1 MQASSGCLSM
11 IMGFFGFLGVV
22 GMLVV
27 SLVG

>member
-22 GMLVV
+22 GVLVMT
-27 SLVG
+27 LIG